1 MQKRIVFSIFIHLF
15 IYFFFEDILYVL
27 KQMDILIQPGSTTE
41 RGISRRKKNE
51 NFWFRQMK
59 LLKADETS
67 KIQSTVH
74 W

>member
-51 NFWFRQMK
+51 NF
-59 LLKADETS
+59 
-67 KIQSTVH
+67 
-74 W
+74 